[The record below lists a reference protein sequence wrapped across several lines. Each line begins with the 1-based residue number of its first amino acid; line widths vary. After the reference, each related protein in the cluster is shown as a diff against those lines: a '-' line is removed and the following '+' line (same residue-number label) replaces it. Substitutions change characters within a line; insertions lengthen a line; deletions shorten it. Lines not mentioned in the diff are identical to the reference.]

1 MLNVNRVIGL
11 CRPDEILYVQTG
23 SVADMKVDEAV
34 KSNVCTVTTSDSTEF
49 GFQLDNS
56 NASLTRSGKPISRYT
71 CISLSFMDLDW
82 MMFTAAFASDNV
94 LRDAL
99 IAQVHAYASASTQ
112 FQPFE
117 VVYNPIT
124 GDQITGSSRF
134 ARFVDSV

>member
-1 MLNVNRVIGL
+1 
-11 CRPDEILYVQTG
+11 
-23 SVADMKVDEAV
+23 
-34 KSNVCTVTTSDSTEF
+34 
-49 GFQLDNS
+49 
-56 NASLTRSGKPISRYT
+56 
-71 CISLSFMDLDW
+71 